1 MSYIPEEVIN
11 EVKSNTDIVELI
23 SQYVNL
29 NKRGTNYTASCP
41 FHEDRNPSF
50 SVSQPKQIYKCFS
63 CGRGGNVF
71 GFLQEIEGISFPEAV
86 SKAAEFA
93 NISIDPQY
101 IGSTSNTSKQHNI
114 LFDIHEKVGDFYHYY
129 LLNTKNGEEAYQ
141 YLIDRDIPK
150 ESLESFQLGL
160 SPSNSQLIVEYLLK
174 EGFNTESLV
183 ESGVFYQNDNKEL
196 IDRFRGRIIIPLR
209 NNRGQIVAFSG
220 RIYQENSDSPAKYLN
235 SPETEIFKKGKML
248 FNLDKARLPIRNA
261 NQVLVA
267 EGFMDVISLSVA
279 GFENSV
285 ASMGTSLTTDHLN
298 QLAKMSNSIIL
309 AFDGDNAGQKAT
321 SRAFEQAF
329 NVNSQIDIRAI
340 QIPNQLD
347 PDEWIKQKGKDSFQ
361 QLINQSI
368 SQFEFNREFY
378 KKDYNLNNEYE
389 LAQYI
394 EKIIEL
400 ISQIKSP
407 IEQQLRIQDLVKEYN
422 LSESLV
428 SEQVNRQR
436 TIESSQV
443 SSSNVSINYQSND
456 YPDMSSYDP
465 GEEINYNVVQ
475 QESLKVISRRAYNSE
490 KQILFNLIYHDQAWK
505 YIENLPEIPV
515 FFHDY
520 ASKAFF
526 ALERYY
532 YEGNRLPLTGIIDI
546 IDDTQVSGFLTS
558 LMWDQE
564 IFDYSDQVLD
574 DCFKVINQEF
584 IQQEI
589 NELRKK
595 VLQYQKQQDYTKSNE
610 VLVRIMNLT
619 RQIKAI

>member
-11 EVKSNTDIVELI
+11 EVKANIDIVELI
-23 SQYVNL
+23 SQYVSL
-29 NKRGTNYTASCP
+29 NKRGTNFIASCP

-50 SVSQPKQIYKCFS
+50 SVSQSKQIYKCFS

-93 NISIDPQY
+93 NITIDSQY
-101 IGSTSNTSKQHNI
+101 INTDHQHSKQENI
-114 LFDIHEKVGDFYHYY
+114 LYDIHNKVGDFYHYY
-129 LLNTKNGEEAYQ
+129 LLNTKNGEEAFQ
-141 YLIDRDIPK
+141 YLSNREISKDNM
-150 ESLESFQLGL
+150 LEFQLGL
-160 SPSNSQLIVEYLLK
+160 SPSNSKLVIEYLLK
-174 EGFNTESLV
+174 EGYSSESLLK
-183 ESGVFYQNDNKEL
+183 SGIFYQNDQGDF
-196 IDRFRGRIIIPLR
+196 IDRFRERIIIPLR
-209 NNRGQIVAFSG
+209 NARGQIVAFSG
-220 RIYQENSDSPAKYLN
+220 RVFGENSDNTAKYLN
-235 SPETEIFKKGKML
+235 SPETSIFKKGNML
-248 FNLDKARLPIRNA
+248 FNLDKARLPIRNK

-279 GFENSV
+279 GFENAV

-298 QLAKMSNSIIL
+298 QLAKMTNSIVL
-309 AFDGDNAGQKAT
+309 AFDGDSAGQKAT
-321 SRAFEQAF
+321 SRAFEQAVH
-329 NVNSQIDIRAI
+329 VNKNIDIKAL

-347 PDEWIKQKGKDSFQ
+347 PDDWIKQKGKESFQ

-368 SQFEFNREFY
+368 SQFEFNRDFY
-378 KKDYNLNNEYE
+378 KNDYNLNNEYE

-407 IEQQLRIQDLVKEYN
+407 IEQQLRIQDLVQEYN
-422 LSESLV
+422 LSESLI

-436 TIESSQV
+436 NLERHQYSTQST
-443 SSSNVSINYQSND
+443 SNNQND
-456 YPDMSSYDP
+456 EYLFIADDWTN
-465 GEEINYNVVQ
+465 GLANQGNYND
-475 QESLKVISRRAYNSE
+475 SITIISKRAYNSE
-490 KQILFNLIYHDQAWK
+490 KQIIFNLIYYDEAWK
-505 YIENLPEIPV
+505 YLESLDNIPV

-520 ASKAFF
+520 ASKAYF

-532 YEGNRLPLTGIIDI
+532 YEGNSLPLTGIINV
-546 IDDTQVSGFLTS
+546 IDDTQVNGFLTS
-558 LMWDQE
+558 LMWEQE
-564 IFDYSDQVLD
+564 IFEFSTQVLK
-574 DCFKVINQEF
+574 DCFNVIDQEF

-595 VLQYQKQQDYTKSNE
+595 VIQYRKQQDYSKLNE
-610 VLVRIMNLT
+610 VMIRIMNLT